1 MIVRSGVGLVHAE
14 IVEREPRVR
23 KMTDSDMP
31 SLVVVTGPPAA
42 GKTTIADALAARL
55 GWPLIAKDP
64 LKEVLADALGVR
76 GRDASQEL
84 GVATFDVLFH
94 VLAQL
99 LGSGVSVIAEGNFG
113 RAEPFAALPPARL
126 LQVHADA
133 SPEAVRER
141 LLAGRT
147 RHPVHYDAQAAD
159 EIAARVAHGEWDPL
173 ALEGELLRVDMT
185 SFPDVEALAD
195 RVAALVAR

>member
-1 MIVRSGVGLVHAE
+1 MPRRVRSRCVPTGRSSAPASGSTLRASASTSATAASSRSCCGGWSPSPSACRPARAREIMIVRSGVGLVHAE

-126 LQVHADA
+126 LQ
-133 SPEAVRER
+133 
-141 LLAGRT
+141 
-147 RHPVHYDAQAAD
+147 
-159 EIAARVAHGEWDPL
+159 
-173 ALEGELLRVDMT
+173 
-185 SFPDVEALAD
+185 
-195 RVAALVAR
+195 